1 MKRTDSNLKHKCCT
15 YLGQRCLFLHNQWIC
30 MLWTTSLTTTKSKV
44 QGVGLQ
50 DSGSNWT
57 KSSAWFSRNGC
68 GDIQI
73 CICMGIVVVAGS
85 SCRCLMV
92 PFFTSEIKRFLIHV
106 IYSCTLEHNYNRFCL
121 VPVFGV
127 AAVRPNPPTSKQCQL
142 WWEVGNC
149 SIPAPESERL
159 CLDPPCGAA
168 LCKLC
173 CTKTSKMTEAV
184 LRAWIFLIF

>member
-15 YLGQRCLFLHNQWIC
+15 YLGQRCFFLHNQWMC

-57 KSSAWFSRNGC
+57 KSSAWLSRNGC

-121 VPVFGV
+121 VSVFGV
-127 AAVRPNPPTSKQCQL
+127 AAVRPPTPVQTVPALVGGWQL
-142 WWEVGNC
+142 LHSSSW
-149 SIPAPESERL
+149 IR
-159 CLDPPCGAA
+159 
-168 LCKLC
+168 
-173 CTKTSKMTEAV
+173 EAV
-184 LRAWIFLIF
+184 FRSPLWSSTM